1 MTISCE
7 TCLNRCT
14 MVCELCRKIV
24 SPSGKE
30 TEPTH
35 YMGDGVTLT
44 NKLSDMDVGAIL
56 MVRTQLHR
64 PLPLSLVLRYNENAT
79 REK

>member
-1 MTISCE
+1 MTNPCD
-7 TCLNRCT
+7 TCLNRAT

-30 TEPTH
+30 TKPTH
-35 YMGDGVTLT
+35 YMGDGATLT
-44 NKLSDMDVGAIL
+44 NKLSEVDVGAIL
-56 MVRTQLHR
+56 LVRVQLR
-64 PLPLSLVLRYNENAT
+64 QPLPLSLVLRYNENAT